1 MYHLQVLSSHRSQRL
16 SFRPRSIWIRLG
28 CFIKIK
34 CIIRCKSGHDEV
46 NLEMLFGQQHNHV
59 HADLKVSS
67 NIIIIFLFHLYTT
80 TDQCI
85 RTFQKKKY
93 KTCMKKHCSK
103 HIYFSYHWLTLNKLI
118 IIFGIKLF
126 KWFSFGSLQKW
137 TMQGGSRVCKR
148 ETTGLLYRLKRKE
161 QWLVLN

>member
-16 SFRPRSIWIRLG
+16 SFRSWSIWIRLG

-46 NLEMLFGQQHNHV
+46 TLEMLFGQQHNHV

-67 NIIIIFLFHLYTT
+67 NIIIVFLFHLHTT

-85 RTFQKKKY
+85 RTFQMKKY
-93 KTCMKKHCSK
+93 KKPVRSSTVLSM
-103 HIYFSYHWLTLNKLI
+103 Y
-118 IIFGIKLF
+118 IFQTIDLP
-126 KWFSFGSLQKW
+126 SIS
-137 TMQGGSRVCKR
+137 SSSSSV
-148 ETTGLLYRLKRKE
+148 
-161 QWLVLN
+161 

>member
-16 SFRPRSIWIRLG
+16 SFRSWSIWIRLG

-34 CIIRCKSGHDEV
+34 CIIRCKSGHDKV

-59 HADLKVSS
+59 HADLKVLS
-67 NIIIIFLFHLYTT
+67 NIIIVFLFHLHTT

-93 KTCMKKHCSK
+93 KKPVRRSTVLSM
-103 HIYFSYHWLTLNKLI
+103 Y
-118 IIFGIKLF
+118 IFQTIDLP
-126 KWFSFGSLQKW
+126 SIS
-137 TMQGGSRVCKR
+137 SSSSSV
-148 ETTGLLYRLKRKE
+148 
-161 QWLVLN
+161 